1 MIEID
6 YPEEEHRE
14 ATSGQTTLLQVLE
27 KKILS
32 GPYQTELKTSIF
44 ETYDENFR
52 IESLGARS
60 CPQMDKKKTG
70 KEGET
75 TGVARLRSK
84 RRVSPYIAAMN
95 EIYRWLISEQRGDG
109 CLHECGWVQRKTNRA
124 YRIDRRNPEH
134 VRRLSCVPSTPLSFS
149 LSLPPFHNPLRDR
162 LTERERNSSSTRRGV
177 RARADATCSLV
188 PPIRVETLHSY
199 PPVRRPSDRRA

>member
-1 MIEID
+1 MILREKITIVCLMIEID

-32 GPYQTELKTSIF
+32 RPYQTELKTSIF

-75 TGVARLRSK
+75 SGVARLRSK

-162 LTERERNSSSTRRGV
+162 LTEREE
-177 RARADATCSLV
+177 L
-188 PPIRVETLHSY
+188 ILHASRCAC
-199 PPVRRPSDRRA
+199 PG